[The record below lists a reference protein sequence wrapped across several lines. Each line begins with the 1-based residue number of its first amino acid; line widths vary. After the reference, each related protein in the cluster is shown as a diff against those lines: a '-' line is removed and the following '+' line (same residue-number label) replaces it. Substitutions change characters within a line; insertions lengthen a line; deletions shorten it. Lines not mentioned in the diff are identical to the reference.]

1 MKTRNDRI
9 DVKEIPVTIKGKP
22 SSVFVASDKVT
33 VSVTTSEH
41 LRMATKPLEGILR
54 EICEE
59 AKQHAKE
66 IFPKFSYPNGEW
78 FPCGS
83 ADVVLRWNDHRE
95 IIKLFRKEGRPKGHD
110 WWEGWFGRLFKTRKQ
125 GWWWFPKLIQN
136 SQSMRYEEEVCRFI
150 RDKLAFANIKVDVR
164 THID

>member
-1 MKTRNDRI
+1 MDDQQI
-9 DVKEIPVTIKGKP
+9 DVKEFPVKVRGKP
-22 SSVFVASDKVT
+22 GSVFVASDKNI

-41 LRMATKPLEGILR
+41 LRLATKPLEKILK

-59 AKQHAKE
+59 AKDYAKE
-66 IFPKFSYPNGEW
+66 IFSKFSYPDGEW

-95 IIKLFRKEGRPKGHD
+95 TIKLFRAQGRSRGDD
-110 WWEGWFGRLFKTRKQ
+110 WWEGWFGKLFKTGGY

-150 RDKLAFANIKVDVR
+150 RDKLALANIRVDVR